1 MFLSAHFKRAAGGK
15 CGHELLVGAGR
26 RRLCV
31 IEDSGWWIGVEE
43 FGSG

>member
-26 RRLCV
+26 RRLSR
-31 IEDSGWWIGVEE
+31 IDERGGWIGVEE